1 VNDGLLSE
9 RGFVSDSRL
18 HLSDWTLDQLAEG
31 ELPADERSM
40 AERHVDGCPAC
51 SARLATCRN
60 LFTALSALPR
70 FEPSHGF
77 ADAVLARTRMQPEPG
92 LLAQWLRWAT
102 PTTRRG
108 WALLIAA
115 LAAPALP
122 ILIAAV
128 WLLTHPALTVEALW
142 EWTLLRMSTS
152 ARAAGDVA
160 AGWAD
165 GTGASMLI
173 TWGYSIVNAVPLA
186 AVTAVLV
193 VLAVAI
199 PLSAWA
205 LFRLVRT
212 PNRNITY
219 AN

>member
-1 VNDGLLSE
+1 
-9 RGFVSDSRL
+9 VSDSRL

-31 ELPADERSM
+31 ELPAEERAA
-40 AERHVDGCPAC
+40 AERHVESCPAC
-51 SARLATCRN
+51 AAQLATYRS
-60 LFTALSALPR
+60 LFTALSGLPR
-70 FEPSHGF
+70 FEPTQGF
-77 ADAVLARTRMQPEPG
+77 AEAVLARTRMQPEPG
-92 LLAQWLRWAT
+92 LLARWLRRVT
-102 PTTRRG
+102 PDTRRG

-115 LAAPALP
+115 LTAPALP

-128 WLLTHPALTVEALW
+128 WLLTHPTLSVEALW

-152 ARAAGDVA
+152 ARSAADVA

-165 GTGASMLI
+165 GTGATMLI
-173 TWGYSIVNAVPLA
+173 TWGYSTLSGVPLA
-186 AVTAVLV
+186 AITAVLLG
-193 VLAVAI
+193 LAVAM